1 MSIFGSFFQ
10 GPGSGVAC
18 TVCDRKFANTQYLRD
33 HMRIHSDLKPF
44 ACDYQDCGKCF
55 RLSKVCL
62 IFFSII
68 ESYHLHQGVSNRHL
82 IYSRAKLKGRVY
94 DKWQL
99 GIRIDNWSVHLVTF
113 RLSTKS
119 CLMLEVLK
127 CCSHPEKWLVGFV
140 KFRVAVGLG
149 WKPPKYLSLPILPT
163 TIDIPRILSFTQVP
177 YFLK

>member
-62 IFFSII
+62 IFFFD
-68 ESYHLHQGVSNRHL
+68 H
-82 IYSRAKLKGRVY
+82 
-94 DKWQL
+94 
-99 GIRIDNWSVHLVTF
+99 
-113 RLSTKS
+113 
-119 CLMLEVLK
+119 
-127 CCSHPEKWLVGFV
+127 
-140 KFRVAVGLG
+140 
-149 WKPPKYLSLPILPT
+149 
-163 TIDIPRILSFTQVP
+163 
-177 YFLK
+177 